1 MGKQIKGKVSVKV
14 TTKKSSEPIKP
25 KMGKGTG
32 GMLTARLL
40 AHVKKDKK

>member
-32 GMLTARLL
+32 GIMTARIL
-40 AHVKKDKK
+40 ADVQKKKK

>member
-1 MGKQIKGKVSVKV
+1 MTKQQGKVSVKV

-25 KMGKGTG
+25 KMGNGTG

-40 AHVKKDKK
+40 AQVKKDKK